1 MVALRERGYVTRDST
16 TKKYKLGHKLWQ
28 LTNNLIDNLDV
39 RHIARPYMEKLNEKY
54 KESVHLIVRSGN
66 YGLYIDK
73 IDSPLPIGL
82 QVHIGKRILLHSSAA
97 GKVILAYTDNKDR
110 EQIFKAVGLPKI
122 TDNTLDD
129 EKKLQKEHIDILDK
143 GFAWKRGENRH
154 DVYSVSAPIFDL
166 NGKVVATLSIAGPS
180 SRFTESESNEIIQ
193 SIVNSTKEISEKL
206 GYPRK

>member
-1 MVALRERGYVTRDST
+1 MEKIDSSMRVIDILETLKENNKNGLGITDISNITGHSKSTVHRTMVALRERGYVTRDST

-82 QVHIGKRILLHSSAA
+82 QVHIGKRILL
-97 GKVILAYTDNKDR
+97 
-110 EQIFKAVGLPKI
+110 
-122 TDNTLDD
+122 
-129 EKKLQKEHIDILDK
+129 
-143 GFAWKRGENRH
+143 
-154 DVYSVSAPIFDL
+154 
-166 NGKVVATLSIAGPS
+166 
-180 SRFTESESNEIIQ
+180 
-193 SIVNSTKEISEKL
+193 
-206 GYPRK
+206 